1 MSAGTDALPHEA
13 RAALDEYLAALD
25 AALPRIALGI
35 YVTGSAVLG
44 DWRPRRS
51 DLDILT
57 VTERRLDDGELAVLE
72 ALHAG
77 LPGRPYRD
85 AIYLP
90 AGDIGARPTT
100 GSEDRYPSTVDGIFH
115 RARYRP
121 DPVLWA
127 TLDRH
132 GLTVRGPEAHT
143 LGADP
148 GEAWLREWSYGNL
161 ESYWRP
167 WAANGRAAMAGRD
180 PGTLLPGSVV
190 PWAALGPGRLHATI
204 TTDEIISKT
213 AAAGYTAG
221 LLPEHG
227 ELLDRAKAH
236 RLGDDGELFTV
247 ADGCAACDL
256 IDAVVDDAAR
266 GGRLLPSPPEHPV
279 PPLAVQQQLPA
290 GLPSTLLIPAVD
302 ASAGIAD

>member
-1 MSAGTDALPHEA
+1 MPAGTEGLPREA

-25 AALPRIALGI
+25 TALPGIARGV

-44 DWRPRRS
+44 DWRPERS
-51 DLDILT
+51 DLDILA
-57 VTERRLDDGELAVLE
+57 VTERHLEDGELTALE

-77 LPGRPYRD
+77 MPGRPYRD
-85 AIYLP
+85 AIYIP
-90 AGDIGARPTT
+90 AEAIGARPAPVGEGGT
-100 GSEDRYPSTVDGIFH
+100 GPDTAGGYPNAVDGVFH

-132 GLTVRGPEAHT
+132 GLTVRGPGAHS

-148 GEAWLREWSYGNL
+148 GEVWLRGWNHGNL

-167 WAANGRAAMAGRD
+167 WAANARAAMAGHD
-180 PGTLLPGSVV
+180 PGDPLPAGVV

-204 TTDEIISKT
+204 TTGEIISKT
-213 AAAGYTAG
+213 AAAGYTAK

-227 ELLDRAKAH
+227 ELLAHAKAY
-236 RLGDDGELFTV
+236 RLGDDGRTFTV
-247 ADGCAACDL
+247 ADGYAACDL
-256 IDAVVDDAAR
+256 VDAIVNDAASMR
-266 GGRLLPSPPEHPV
+266 RQPG
-279 PPLAVQQQLPA
+279 
-290 GLPSTLLIPAVD
+290 
-302 ASAGIAD
+302 